1 MSLLAEPRAGL
12 GRAALSVG
20 AGTSGVSRWHPERD
34 RRPEGDHT
42 WSQHLE
48 PGGKEGGREGQVAEA
63 ERATFVLLERRR
75 VDAPLRGVG
84 RGHRSEPAPGSGR
97 WSGTAGGVP
106 DVVGSPPR
114 THPGPQSP
122 SWTPGDSHENSLHG
136 GLWRFPLIEERKF
149 RNTSGWG
156 QEFRADREIRA
167 ETRDLRKQKSGVTG
181 GENGG
186 RRGDWSPGSM
196 KGRRSQ

>member
-1 MSLLAEPRAGL
+1 M
-12 GRAALSVG
+12 
-20 AGTSGVSRWHPERD
+20 
-34 RRPEGDHT
+34 
-42 WSQHLE
+42 
-48 PGGKEGGREGQVAEA
+48 AEA

-122 SWTPGDSHENSLHG
+122 SWTPGDSHENPLHG

-156 QEFRADREIRA
+156 REFRADREIRA

-196 KGRRSQ
+196 KGRRSRRGVWGPPEAAPDLRRLVRVTRSQRHSRPLQAGGHTSSKCGLSVRDLATAL